1 MKYVPDA
8 FAAPAY
14 DRMSRLPR
22 GIGTVSVS
30 GTCKEAQSA
39 NSPSIRIPAGTLKKY
54 ASRPTPTTVTGRGA
68 GADWR
73 ETETGSPEGS
83 PAPEPETTTDAV
95 GEAWVR
101 VTCGE
106 DGDTVSPLVAA
117 KVNGPTVHAPD
128 GPTSPIATTSRRS
141 AGVVPDDRIPAS
153 GTCSIRIAPKAASP
167 KATLARD
174 TEPSKSSPAM
184 RIVEF
189 VWENAAK
196 SSVGTRTSR
205 YDPAT
210 EAATPRRT
218 ARRLQFISESGGNS
232 KRRAEVTVPDP
243 PTTSATKSAP
253 IPRTE

>member
-83 PAPEPETTTDAV
+83 PAPETETTTDAV

-117 KVNGPTVHAPD
+117 KVNGQTVHAPD
-128 GPTSPIATTSRRS
+128 VPTSPIATTSRRS

-153 GTCSIRIAPKAASP
+153 GTCSIRIAPKVARRGRSIRIEEHVEPVVSRRIA
-167 KATLARD
+167 KGLARHLHEEGKGVPFLVHAVLLD
-174 TEPSKSSPAM
+174 RDV
-184 RIVEF
+184 RIPC
-189 VWENAAK
+189 
-196 SSVGTRTSR
+196 G
-205 YDPAT
+205 
-210 EAATPRRT
+210 PRVRVF
-218 ARRLQFISESGGNS
+218 RDR
-232 KRRAEVTVPDP
+232 VPVLGVPVNRD
-243 PTTSATKSAP
+243 
-253 IPRTE
+253 RWGLDWRGWDDRG